1 MELAC
6 TSDSGYWERHLQRY
20 CAALRPTTTYV
31 FFGLRTVV
39 HIYFASASTFR
50 AELTNVGIRHVQLF
64 PIREHMRK
72 RSASQVLGHS
82 SNLTAENRTDR
93 GTRMS
98 ATTKAAS

>member
-1 MELAC
+1 
-6 TSDSGYWERHLQRY
+6 
-20 CAALRPTTTYV
+20 
-31 FFGLRTVV
+31 
-39 HIYFASASTFR
+39 
-50 AELTNVGIRHVQLF
+50 
-64 PIREHMRK
+64 MRK